1 MPLLGVTGG
10 IATGKSSFT
19 RAFSAQF
26 EVEIF
31 DADRCAR
38 ELLSDDSQVRVE
50 VESAFG
56 PEIYRP
62 DGTPDRTRLR
72 ELTFSNP
79 GHRAAL
85 ERILHPRI
93 RAAWLGLAKECSAGD
108 RSLLVDIPLLFE
120 TGAETHF
127 DVIIVV
133 ACSPATQRRRLGE
146 QRALSTDVAEK
157 MIGAQL
163 DLGTKIR
170 KADHLIWN
178 DSTFSCLHGQAEL
191 LARCLRRHT
200 RSPLP

>member
-1 MPLLGVTGG
+1 VLGVTGG

-19 RAFSAQF
+19 RAFTEHF
-26 EVEIF
+26 EVEGF

-38 ELLSDDSQVRVE
+38 ELLNDDDQVRAE
-50 VESAFG
+50 IEEAFG
-56 PEIYRP
+56 PEIYRA
-62 DGTPDRTRLR
+62 DRTPDRIRLR
-72 ELTFSNP
+72 DLAFSDP
-79 GHRAAL
+79 AKRSAL
-85 ERILHPRI
+85 EGILHPRI
-93 RAAWLGLAKECSAGD
+93 RARWLDLAKECSAGN

-127 DVIIVV
+127 DVIVVV

-146 QRALSTDVAEK
+146 QRALSSDVAEK

-191 LARCLRRHT
+191 LARCLRRYT
-200 RSPLP
+200 RSSVV